1 MVSFFASGSVAVE
14 TTVGLDQVTM
24 VHGGAGPED
33 PKDGDCGTAAAALA
47 RVLTGLAGPG
57 PRTSPAETCAPRAAA
72 YSAAEQRALQAA
84 MLLENEPCFNAGYGA
99 ALQADG
105 QVRVSAALM
114 ESTRRKFSAVINVRD
129 IRHPSFLAAYL
140 QQERFSVLDGGGAE
154 SLAWRLGLQ
163 RESLVV
169 PHRFDRWLALRQAS
183 KSGAPQAD
191 GKGTIGCVSFAAPG
205 ALAALTSTGG
215 VGNETVGRV
224 GDTPTPAGNFC
235 SQTTAVSCT
244 GYGEQIVSQGFA
256 VQLATRCDD
265 GLGLHDAMQRGLEEA
280 TARGF
285 GLAAIA
291 LQWDAQAGQVHW
303 CAGSTESFFVWAV
316 HLPNG
321 SRDFTDYLAPAPV
334 FD

>member
-1 MVSFFASGSVAVE
+1 MVSFFASGSVAVDRSA
-14 TTVGLDQVTM
+14 GFGPVTM

-33 PKDGDCGTAAAALA
+33 PKDSDCGTAAAALA
-47 RVLTGLAGPG
+47 RVVAGLASAP
-57 PRTSPAETCAPRAAA
+57 PPTVPANTLVDRTLALT
-72 YSAAEQRALQAA
+72 AAEQRALQAA
-84 MLLENEPCFNAGYGA
+84 LLLENEPCFNAGYGA

-105 QVRVSAALM
+105 QIRVSAALM
-114 ESTRRKFSAVINVRD
+114 ESTRRKFSAVINARD
-129 IRHPSFLAAYL
+129 IRHPSLLAAHL

-154 SLAWRLGLQ
+154 ALAWRLGLQ

-169 PHRFDRWLALRQAS
+169 PHRFARWLALHQAS
-183 KSGAPQAD
+183 LQGAPQAD

-205 ALAALTSTGG
+205 VLAALTSTGG

-235 SQTTAVSCT
+235 SETTAVSCT

-265 GLGLHDAMQRGLEEA
+265 GAGLHDAMRRGLEEA
-280 TARGF
+280 AGRGF

-291 LQWDAQAGQVHW
+291 LHWDAAAGLVHW
-303 CAGSTESFFVWAV
+303 CAGSTESFFVWA
-316 HLPNG
+316 LNAPNG
-321 SRDFTDYLAPAPV
+321 VRDFTDYL
-334 FD
+334 

>member
-1 MVSFFASGSVAVE
+1 MVSFFASGSVVIDKAA
-14 TTVGLDQVTM
+14 GLDQVTV

-33 PKDGDCGTAAAALA
+33 PKDGDCGRAAAALA
-47 RVLTGLAGPG
+47 RVLAGLDGPA
-57 PRTSPAETCAPRAAA
+57 PATSPEQSRLPREPALTM
-72 YSAAEQRALQAA
+72 AEQRALQAA

-105 QVRVSAALM
+105 QVRLSAALM

-129 IRHPSFLAAYL
+129 IRHPSFLAAFL
-140 QQERFSVLDGGGAE
+140 QRERFCVLDGGGAE
-154 SLAWRLGLQ
+154 ALAWRLGIQ

-169 PHRFDRWLALRQAS
+169 PHRFARWLALREAS
-183 KSGAPQAD
+183 LQGEPQAD
-191 GKGTIGCVSFAAPG
+191 GKGTIGCVSFASPG
-205 ALAALTSTGG
+205 VMAALTSTGG

-265 GLGLHDAMQRGLEEA
+265 GMRLHDAMQRGLEEA
-280 TARGF
+280 AARGF

-291 LQWDAQAGQVHW
+291 LHWDASTGHVYW
-303 CAGSTESFFVWAV
+303 CAGSTESFFVWALQ
-316 HLPNG
+316 LPNG
-321 SRDFTDYLAPAPV
+321 SRDFTDYLGPAQI